1 MKNNLVITGKR
12 IVTPEGE
19 LEGYILVREGII
31 AELSRGAPPPN
42 FSGERVEAGEGYVL
56 PGFIDLHLHGFGGL
70 EVGAAAGDLLQLAR
84 ELARRGITAFL
95 PTLVP
100 LPLEQMAAVVEAVDR
115 AMEEQSRA
123 REEGRPAGAEILG
136 IHLEGPFLNPAKK
149 GVLRS
154 EYFLLPSESAMEAL
168 RWGGSGKVRRI
179 TLAPELPGALELIRR
194 LREKGFLVTGG
205 HTAATMEETLAGIE
219 AGISSATHLFNGMA
233 PFHHRQPGP
242 AGAYLSQRRVG
253 CELIADGIH
262 LHPLVLRLV
271 LKCKGMEGAFAVSD
285 ATPAAGLPPGRYRFD
300 ERWISVDEA
309 GACRLPDGTLAGGSF
324 SMAEICAFLNREL
337 GLTARE
343 TALLVSTNPARWA
356 GLAKRKGVL
365 AQGREADIVIA
376 DGQYRIL
383 GCWIKG
389 IRQLPF

>member
-1 MKNNLVITGKR
+1 
-12 IVTPEGE
+12 
-19 LEGYILVREGII
+19 
-31 AELSRGAPPPN
+31 
-42 FSGERVEAGEGYVL
+42 
-56 PGFIDLHLHGFGGL
+56 
-70 EVGAAAGDLLQLAR
+70 
-84 ELARRGITAFL
+84 
-95 PTLVP
+95 
-100 LPLEQMAAVVEAVDR
+100 
-115 AMEEQSRA
+115 
-123 REEGRPAGAEILG
+123 
-136 IHLEGPFLNPAKK
+136 
-149 GVLRS
+149 
-154 EYFLLPSESAMEAL
+154 MEAL

-324 SMAEICAFLNREL
+324 SMAEICAFFEPGAGLDGQGDRLAGLHQSGAL
-337 GLTARE
+337 GWPGEEERGFGTGPGGGYSYCRRAVPDPGLLDKGYSPA
-343 TALLVSTNPARWA
+343 ALLKHPGRQ
-356 GLAKRKGVL
+356 KG
-365 AQGREADIVIA
+365 GREAPRQQSLPGAAAGGPLWPGVPDTETRCHKGKSFGEKSFCCGKRKARQIKTA
-376 DGQYRIL
+376 AATRQEAGQIL
-383 GCWIKG
+383 IS
-389 IRQLPF
+389 